1 MTPFIHETPM
11 RALLLAL
18 SLTLPA
24 SAAAQA
30 VMTWLMPDLP
40 PASIRARNS
49 PGAGITD
56 AQIAYVQGRW
66 PEVQHR
72 FLYANLKRSW
82 TMLDAGEQ
90 VCYSFTLINAERM
103 QRAHIVETGLLPPLQ
118 LVARAEV
125 AAALPLNAG
134 GEVDLPRLLAM
145 PALRGLVSEKRSFG
159 ARLDAAL
166 RRRPPDSTLKQT
178 TIGSYG
184 ENILSKMLLSRA
196 DYTIDYDF
204 VLAYYKDRNPKLSEL
219 RSFPIAGNAEPIK
232 LGFACPRTEW
242 GKATARK
249 LDSLLA
255 SKEGAQALRG
265 SVDKWIS
272 QDARQRYAEQ
282 FAAFYRR
289 REKPM
294 LAPVEP

>member
-1 MTPFIHETPM
+1 M

-40 PASIRARNS
+40 PASIRARDQPS
-49 PGAGITD
+49 AGITD
-56 AQIAYVQGRW
+56 AQIAYVQAHW

-72 FLYANLKRSW
+72 FVYANLKRTW
-82 TMLDAGEQ
+82 TMLDAGEP
-90 VCYSFTLINAERM
+90 VCYSFTLINAERLK
-103 QRAHIVETGLLPPLQ
+103 RAHIVETGLLPPLQ
-118 LVARAEV
+118 LVVRAEV
-125 AAALPLNAG
+125 AAALPLNAN

-145 PALRGLVSEKRSFG
+145 PELRGLISEKRSFG
-159 ARLDAAL
+159 TQLDTAL
-166 RRRPPDSTLKQT
+166 RRRPPNSTLKQT
-178 TIGSYG
+178 VIGSYG

-204 VLAYYKDRNPKLSEL
+204 ILAYYKDRNPRLGVL

-232 LGFACPRTEW
+232 LGFACPKTDW

-249 LDSLLA
+249 LDELLA
-255 SKEGAQALRG
+255 SKEGARALRN
-265 SVDKWIS
+265 SIDKWIS
-272 QDARQRYAEQ
+272 PDARQRYAEQ
-282 FAAFYRR
+282 FSAFYRR

-294 LAPVEP
+294 LAPGGP